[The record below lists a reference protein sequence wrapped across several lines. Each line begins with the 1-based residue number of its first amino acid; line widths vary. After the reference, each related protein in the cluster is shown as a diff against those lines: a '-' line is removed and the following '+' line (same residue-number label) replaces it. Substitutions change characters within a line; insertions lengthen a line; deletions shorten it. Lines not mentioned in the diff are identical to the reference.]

1 MAKHRLV
8 IIQNLTTLFIFLAV
22 AIINE
27 AERIKQ
33 DTEGLI
39 DERSALITDIE
50 VQLEVTSDLVERGW
64 IEQQI
69 TTELLADTF
78 TAEGKAKEAR
88 AKAEQTL
95 SEALETLAIL
105 EGMYYRR

>member
-1 MAKHRLV
+1 MD
-8 IIQNLTTLFIFLAV
+8 FFFFFLAV
-22 AIINE
+22 AVITE

-33 DTEGLI
+33 DTEELI
-39 DERSALITDIE
+39 DERSNLITDIE
-50 VQLEVTSDLVERGW
+50 IQLEETSDLVERGW

-95 SEALETLAIL
+95 SEAIDTLAIL
-105 EGMYYRR
+105 EGMICVR